1 MTFDVCD
8 DSNAPTGLGS
18 ASLGRGGGALRR
30 FVVLD
35 LTRVRSGPTAV
46 RQLADWGARVIKI
59 EAPEAVDGGGGFGG
73 ARHGADF
80 QNLHRGKRSLC
91 INLKKPK
98 GIELVKRLVTTADV
112 LVENF
117 RPDVKDRLGINYDDL
132 KILNPRLVY
141 ASISGFGQSGPYAMR
156 PGFDQVAQGMGGLMS
171 VTGLPGQGPVRAGI
185 PVADLSAGLFCAI
198 GILVALLERETSGK
212 GQLVTAS
219 LLEAQI
225 AMMDFQAARWLI
237 EKVVPGQAGN
247 DHPTMSPMGVYPTAN
262 GHINIASAGDTMWRS
277 LCKVVGLVD
286 QIENPD
292 FIDDVARTRN
302 RAKLREVL
310 TEALSRQPSEVW
322 IAKLNEVGVPCG
334 PIYDVEQV
342 FSDPQVNHVGIAQ
355 TVSSAMLGDIQV
367 VGQAVHLSR
376 TPSALR
382 SAAPERGEHS
392 DEILSELGLVQSE
405 IEELKLAGVVQ

>member
-212 GQLVTAS
+212 GQWVTAS

>member
-1 MTFDVCD
+1 
-8 DSNAPTGLGS
+8 
-18 ASLGRGGGALRR
+18 LRR

-91 INLKKPK
+91 INLKKPE
-98 GIELVKRLVTTADV
+98 GIELVKRLATTADV

-212 GQLVTAS
+212 GQWVTAS

-310 TEALSRQPSEVW
+310 TKALSRQPSEVW

-376 TPSALR
+376 TPSALC